1 MSFRCGRHAASVMY
15 GPRPAIGIARTVCF
29 HVNEQPRFQN
39 VTEFSPIVAR
49 SGALVRSS
57 LGPIV
62 PADLLA
68 TAEALPGG
76 RCCGRLRDCW
86 MPHHVTA
93 NLHAAVH
100 GCRRMRIS
108 RELIFVSTLE
118 LQGPSSNRCIEN
130 VEFRVDVVK
139 VMTSWWNWPRACSI
153 SGPPS
158 RRAPQSTME
167 PNHLA

>member
-93 NLHAAVH
+93 YLHAAVH
-100 GCRRMRIS
+100 GCRRCASPESWSLS
-108 RELIFVSTLE
+108 RL
-118 LQGPSSNRCIEN
+118 
-130 VEFRVDVVK
+130 
-139 VMTSWWNWPRACSI
+139 
-153 SGPPS
+153 
-158 RRAPQSTME
+158 
-167 PNHLA
+167 